1 MRESLGLLWGP
12 AVVGFAGGH
21 GDGDDDGGKPYRE
34 VVTVVE

>member
-1 MRESLGLLWGP
+1 MRGSLGLLWGP

-21 GDGDDDGGKPYRE
+21 GDGDGGKPYGE